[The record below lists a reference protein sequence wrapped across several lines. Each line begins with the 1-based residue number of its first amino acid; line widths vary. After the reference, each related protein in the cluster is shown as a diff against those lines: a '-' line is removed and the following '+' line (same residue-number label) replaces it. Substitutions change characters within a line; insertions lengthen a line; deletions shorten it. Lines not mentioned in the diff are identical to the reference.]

1 MIFGN
6 NIFVHIPKTA
16 GRSICTALDRNFKR
30 EHKTIVDYCREI
42 GESVVRGRFKFTC
55 IRNPWDRAVSWWAFF
70 GNMGLERVP
79 FDQWLKKIGKRPR
92 VNPVQKFPL
101 DQMSFCRAP
110 SGEVLMDTFLRFEKL
125 DTDWTPVAKRLGVS
139 DKLPTVGRQD
149 RQQRIQMREA
159 MLRSKRPE
167 LAPLLPTED
176 YHDMYTS
183 QELIDIVARL
193 DAETI
198 KRFGY
203 NFK

>member
-16 GRSICTALDRNFKR
+16 GRSICAALDKNYRR
-30 EHKTIVDYCREI
+30 EHKTISEYSKELGLGVL
-42 GESVVRGRFKFTC
+42 SRFKFTC

-70 GNMGLERVP
+70 GNMGFDRVP

-92 VNPVQKFPL
+92 PNLNQKFPL
-101 DQMSFCRAP
+101 DQMSFCRT
-110 SGEVLMDTFLRFEKL
+110 STGEVLMDTFLRFEHL
-125 DTDWTPVAKRLGVS
+125 DADWSPIAKRLGVS
-139 DKLPTVGRQD
+139 EKLPTVGKQD
-149 RQQRIQMREA
+149 RQQCIQMREA

-203 NFK
+203 TFK

>member
-1 MIFGN
+1 MVTDIYIF
-6 NIFVHIPKTA
+6 IHIPKTA
-16 GRSICTALDRNFKR
+16 GRSICSSLDSKYRR
-30 EHKTIVDYCREI
+30 EHKTISDYCKDLTET
-42 GESVVRGRFKFTC
+42 VVRSRFKFTC

-70 GNMGLERVP
+70 GNMGFERIP
-79 FDQWLKKIGKRPR
+79 FDQWLKKIGNRPR
-92 VNPVQKFPL
+92 PNPSQRFPL
-101 DQMSFCRAP
+101 DQMSFCRTP
-110 SGEVLMDTFLRFEKL
+110 SGEVLMDTFIRFEHL
-125 DTDWTPVAKRLGVS
+125 DTDWPPVAKRLGVS
-139 DKLPTVGRQD
+139 EKLPTIGKQD
-149 RQQRIQMREA
+149 RQQRIQTREA

-203 NFK
+203 AFK